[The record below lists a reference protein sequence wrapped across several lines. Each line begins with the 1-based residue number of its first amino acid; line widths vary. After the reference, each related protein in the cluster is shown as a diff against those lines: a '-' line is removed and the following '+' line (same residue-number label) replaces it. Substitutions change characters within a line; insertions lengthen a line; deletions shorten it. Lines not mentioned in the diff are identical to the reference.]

1 MTHFR
6 LFRIAASSAAATAL
20 ATLLTFSASDARAQT
35 ATDNDDFQSWY
46 MLVINKSFP
55 DSPWR
60 GYFEV
65 QPRFVNDSDRLGP
78 LLIRPAVG
86 YAVRPNVSLWLG
98 YVLVPNYAPRRTTE
112 NRYFQQLLVNT
123 KFPTFDL
130 VNRTRLEER
139 FLEGVDEPSYRFRHF
154 VRGFVPLRKDRKWA
168 AVAQNEL
175 FWNLNDAAPNLQGGY
190 DQNRTFLGVSVAA
203 AKNVRLE
210 TGYQYVNVRVPT
222 AAPDRHL
229 HTILTM
235 LFVNY

>member
-1 MTHFR
+1 MSRNRYF
-6 LFRIAASSAAATAL
+6 SAAAVAAAMVL
-20 ATLLTFSASDARAQT
+20 NVSAARAQVG
-35 ATDNDDFQSWY
+35 ADNDDFQSWN
-46 MLVINKSFP
+46 MLIVNKTFTGT
-55 DSPWR
+55 PWR

-98 YVLVPNYAPRRTTE
+98 YVVVPNYSPRRTTE

-139 FLEGVDEPSYRFRHF
+139 FLEGVDDPSYRLRHF
-154 VRGFVPLRKDRKWA
+154 VRGFVPLQKDRKWA
-168 AVAQNEL
+168 VVAQNEL

-190 DQNRTFLGVSVAA
+190 DQNRTFLGVSVAT
-203 AKNVRLE
+203 AKNIRLE

-235 LFVNY
+235 LFLNY